1 MKIPEFNPIQMVRTD
16 ERHLGSGKVVPLT
29 YRLSSQNPVEK
40 VSGINSTTQGVGFT
54 KASESGKKVS
64 FQDYLL
70 EAMNTM
76 NNQQV
81 AVSDLQE
88 KLVTNPDEVDVHDV
102 TIAMSKAQMSLNL
115 AQTVIDRLVSG
126 WNEISTT
133 R

>member
-1 MKIPEFNPIQMVRTD
+1 MKIQDFNPIQMTRTN
-16 ERHLGSGKVVPLT
+16 EKHLGGGRVVPVT
-29 YRLSSQNPVEK
+29 YRLSNSNPVEK
-40 VSGINSTTQGVGFT
+40 VNSINSNSRSAEITRTNSNGH
-54 KASESGKKVS
+54 VS

-70 EAMNTM
+70 EAMNSM
-76 NNQQV
+76 NSQQV

-115 AQTVIDRLVSG
+115 AQTVIDRIVTS